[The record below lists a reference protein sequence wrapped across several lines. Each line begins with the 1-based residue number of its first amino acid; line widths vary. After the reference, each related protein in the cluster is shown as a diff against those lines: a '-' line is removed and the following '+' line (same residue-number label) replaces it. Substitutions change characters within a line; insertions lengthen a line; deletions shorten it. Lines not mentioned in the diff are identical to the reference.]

1 MDKKLENK
9 VAEQISYINE
19 LSKLEGTVKD
29 NKVYFEVKDKKY
41 RVRKPTERENQE
53 IRKIRSKKFIEL
65 IKSDDYVLKEQ
76 LMELYKA
83 KGIDIIAMEN
93 EIKELGLKIED
104 IQVNLNDTK
113 DKIRIKDLKYQIKEL
128 EKERVKIATR
138 ISELLEPCVEN
149 ELREFCDMYV
159 VYLSLEKESE
169 DSKWIKCF
177 DSYDD
182 FLNSDNEE
190 LVLKATANISLLI
203 FK

>member
-83 KGIDIIAMEN
+83 KGIDIIA
-93 EIKELGLKIED
+93 
-104 IQVNLNDTK
+104 
-113 DKIRIKDLKYQIKEL
+113 
-128 EKERVKIATR
+128 
-138 ISELLEPCVEN
+138 S
-149 ELREFCDMYV
+149 
-159 VYLSLEKESE
+159 
-169 DSKWIKCF
+169 
-177 DSYDD
+177 
-182 FLNSDNEE
+182 
-190 LVLKATANISLLI
+190 
-203 FK
+203 